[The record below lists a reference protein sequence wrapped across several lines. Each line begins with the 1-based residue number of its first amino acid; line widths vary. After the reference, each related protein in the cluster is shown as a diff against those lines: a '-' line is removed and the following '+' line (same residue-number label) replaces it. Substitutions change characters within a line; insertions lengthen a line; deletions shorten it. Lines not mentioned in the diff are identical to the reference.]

1 MPSKPQQIALDLDP
15 DERTPLDPPLE
26 PERVRKLIALMADAI
41 VALVEPMGRTNDDD
55 D

>member
-15 DERTPLDPPLE
+15 GEHPRLDPPLE

-41 VALVEPMGRTNDDD
+41 VSLVQPMGRTNDDD

>member
-1 MPSKPQQIALDLDP
+1 MIPQPQQIALELDRG
-15 DERTPLDPPLE
+15 EHRRLDPPLE

-41 VALVEPMGRTNDDD
+41 VALVEPLGRTNDDD